1 MTDLTLIEQCLKS
14 IGAQSIVV
22 KEEKLSFNLH
32 GENWDLEKKVGRYVI
47 DKYYHDTQRG
57 KILQSKIQNS
67 LNKLGNEYK
76 KKEKQKIDELR
87 RERERQSRLRIEAAK
102 ALAAAEAAKQKERE
116 RQSRMGKEASKT
128 LAAAEAAKI
137 EGMAKEELA
146 KLKLH
151 HEEKQAELAA
161 QMNRMKTLESEFA
174 SIKQQKKELAEAR
187 ATEIVKRAKKS
198 NWNVANPVQK
208 NGKIRIDMTR

>member
-1 MTDLTLIEQCLKS
+1 MSYVAREPPRIRKTQYCVMTDVDCIREAIKE
-14 IGAQSIVV
+14 IGAQEIKVTNSQIQLKV
-22 KEEKLSFNLH
+22 KGKQWNLT
-32 GENWDLEKKVGRYVI
+32 KQVGRY
-47 DKYYHDTQRG
+47 
-57 KILQSKIQNS
+57 ILSHYDDEDVS
-67 LNKLGNEYK
+67 WVNKLTDAYSNAETRK
-76 KKEKQKIDELR
+76 AEELR
-87 RERERQSRLRIEAAK
+87 
-102 ALAAAEAAKQKERE
+102 KERE
-116 RQSRMGKEASKT
+116 RQSRMRMETAKA

>member
-1 MTDLTLIEQCLKS
+1 MTDVDCIREAIKE
-14 IGAQSIVV
+14 IGAQEIKVTNSQIQLRVNG
-22 KEEKLSFNLH
+22 KQWNL
-32 GENWDLEKKVGRYVI
+32 NKQVGRYVLSHY
-47 DKYYHDTQRG
+47 DDENV
-57 KILQSKIQNS
+57 SWV
-67 LNKLGNEYK
+67 NKLTDAYSNAETRK
-76 KKEKQKIDELR
+76 AEELR
-87 RERERQSRLRIEAAK
+87 
-102 ALAAAEAAKQKERE
+102 KERE
-116 RQSRMGKEASKT
+116 RQSRMRIEASKA
-128 LAAAEAAKI
+128 LAAAKAAKI

-151 HEEKQAELAA
+151 HEEKQAELVA
-161 QMNRMKTLESEFA
+161 QMSRMKTLESEFA